1 MTEHCP
7 DHNNL
12 MQTVG
17 RIDGKID
24 MLIEGQKEVKKDV
37 SELYQKYNDTHVD
50 SAVQKTKIAPIFWV
64 IIVIAG
70 YVIVEFVKR
79 FFGK

>member
-37 SELYQKYNDTHVD
+37 SELYQKYNDTLV
-50 SAVQKTKIAPIFWV
+50 S
-64 IIVIAG
+64 
-70 YVIVEFVKR
+70 
-79 FFGK
+79 